1 MVSESLGDYFRPTSK
16 LQPPIQARHHASS
29 IACAISSG
37 FLVGTVLRRR
47 YAAGVYGE
55 NQAVDG
61 PSGMGRPSAMS
72 RWIF

>member
-1 MVSESLGDYFRPTSK
+1 MLSDSLGNYFRPTSK
-16 LQPPIQARHHASS
+16 LQPQARYHASS

-47 YAAGVYGE
+47 YAAGMYGE

-72 RWIF
+72 RW